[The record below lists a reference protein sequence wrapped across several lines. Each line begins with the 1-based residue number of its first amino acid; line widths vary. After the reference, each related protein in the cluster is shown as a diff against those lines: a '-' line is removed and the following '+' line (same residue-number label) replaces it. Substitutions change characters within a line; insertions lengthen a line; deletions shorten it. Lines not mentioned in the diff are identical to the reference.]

1 VKRKGKVI
9 VITAPSGTGKTTI
22 IRAILKVLDSVV
34 YSISAT
40 TRKKRQN
47 EIDGVDYFFID
58 EATFLARIKE
68 NQFVEWEKVYDYYYG
83 TPKTFVEKVISE
95 GKSILL
101 EVEVNGALS
110 IKNVYPDAVMI
121 YLLPPSLEELEK
133 RLRARKTENEL
144 DFQKRIERAKMELS
158 LKEKFDYF
166 IVNNNL
172 NVAILELKELIEKIT
187 IEETNE

>member
-1 VKRKGKVI
+1 MKRKGKVI

>member
-110 IKNVYPDAVMI
+110 IKNVYPDAVMV